1 MVESKDAELAKP
13 LLLFDGDCDFCRRWI
28 ARWKQVTGDRVE
40 YAPFQEVGTRLPEIP
55 KAPFAEAVH
64 LVEPDGRI
72 SRGGEAVFRALAYAP
87 GHRGWLWAYRHVPG
101 FSGLSEW
108 CYRLV
113 ARHRPVFTR
122 VTDWVWGAHVLPPG
136 ESLTCWCFIR
146 LLAIVYLVAIVSLW
160 TQIQGLVGS
169 GGILPVGAFMNA
181 LHQADSLGFQRYW
194 FVPTLCWLSSSDWF
208 LNALCAGGVAL
219 ATGLALGFAP
229 ILCLFGLWAI
239 YLSLATVC
247 REFLWFQ
254 WDGLLL
260 EMGFISIFLVSRGW
274 WSTPR
279 TDPEPGRGAL
289 RLSRWLLFRL
299 LFASAAV
306 KVASGDPAWRDLTAL
321 SYHYETQPLPP
332 WTAWYA
338 HHLPLWVHRM
348 ATGATLLV
356 EGAVAFLIFAPRKIR
371 IAGAALIAAH
381 QILIALTG
389 NYGFFNWLVL
399 ALCVLLLDDGVW
411 PPVLRKRLAPIP
423 SMAPR
428 ARPWPVWIRRPV
440 LAGLLLLSLVPLLDA
455 VHVPA
460 ARLGPLPQAY
470 EAVSPF
476 RTVNHYGLFA
486 IMTKERPEILI
497 EGSMDGTDWKT
508 YEFRYKPGEPTRTPP
523 FVAPHQPRLDWQ
535 MWFAALSDFQHQRWL
550 LRLCYQLLRNSP
562 PVVNLFAGNPF
573 PGTPPRYIRAVVYR
587 YHFTDSAARRAS
599 GAWWR
604 REPLGLYCPVL
615 TLEAGQLAAAPPELQ
630 R

>member
-1 MVESKDAELAKP
+1 MESKDAGVSKP
-13 LLLFDGDCDFCRRWI
+13 LLVFDGGCDFCRRWI

-40 YAPFQEVGTRLPEIP
+40 YAPSQEVGTRFSQVS
-55 KAPFAEAVH
+55 KASFAGAVH

-72 SRGGEAVFRALAYAP
+72 SSGAEAVFRALAYAP
-87 GHRGWLWAYRHVPG
+87 GRGGWLWVYRHVPG

-113 ARHRPVFTR
+113 AGHRPAFSR
-122 VTDWVWGAHVLPPG
+122 LTDLVWGAHVLPPG
-136 ESLTCWCFIR
+136 EGLTCWLFIR
-146 LLAIVYLVAIVSLW
+146 LLAIVYMIAIVSLW

-169 GGILPVGAFMNA
+169 GGILPADAFMRA
-181 LHQADSLGFQRYW
+181 LAQAESLGFKRYW
-194 FVPTLCWLSSSDWF
+194 LAPTLCWISSGDWF

-219 ATGLALGFAP
+219 AAGLALGFAP
-229 ILCLFGLWAI
+229 TLCLFGLWAI

-247 REFLWFQ
+247 RDFLWFQ

-260 EMGFISIFLVSRGW
+260 ETGFISMFLVSRGW
-274 WSTPR
+274 WSSPR
-279 TDPEPGRGAL
+279 TDPGPARGAL

-306 KVASGDPAWRDLTAL
+306 KLGSGDPAWRDLTAL

-381 QILIALTG
+381 QLLIAVTG
-389 NYGFFNWLVL
+389 NYGFFNGLVL
-399 ALCVLLLDDGVW
+399 TLCILLLDDGVW
-411 PPVLRKRLAPIP
+411 PSVLRRRLSPAPDTV
-423 SMAPR
+423 PR

-440 LAGLLLLSLVPLLDA
+440 LAGLFLLSLVPLLDS
-455 VHVPA
+455 VGGPA
-460 ARLGPLPQAY
+460 ARLGPLPLAY
-470 EAVSPF
+470 EVVSPF

-486 IMTKERPEILI
+486 IMTQERPEILI
-497 EGSMDGTDWKT
+497 QGSVDGADWRT
-508 YEFRYKPGEPTRTPP
+508 YEFRYKPGEPTKTPP

-535 MWFAALSDFQHQRWL
+535 MWFAALSDFQHERWL
-550 LRLCYQLLRNSP
+550 LSLCDKLLRNSA
-562 PVVNLFAGNPF
+562 PVLNLFAENPF
-573 PGTPPRYIRAVVYR
+573 PGAPPRYIRAVLYR
-587 YHFTDSAARRAS
+587 YHFTDPAARRAT

-615 TLEAGQLAAAPPELQ
+615 TLEAGRLAAAPPELQ